1 MRPRA
6 VITGGSGFVGNKLA
20 IKLVEEG
27 FTPVLVDVAPPFEL
41 SEINANEFEFHQVDI
56 RDEEALERVFKDS
69 KIVFHV
75 ASYGMSG
82 SAQLNRRMVRQ
93 VNVQGTRNVVH
104 AAVRCCVDVLVVT
117 STYNVVFGGAPIDG
131 GDETYPYYPLGS
143 HVDEYS
149 RSKAESEMLVL
160 AANGT
165 RLVNEK
171 VMKTCA
177 IRPAAIWG
185 KGETR
190 HMARVMRYI
199 EKGLFF
205 FRFGDR
211 KAKMDFVHVDNLV
224 TAHILAYR
232 NLKEGSGSAAGNAY
246 FISDGEEAIINNFD
260 FFGQLATGLGYS
272 GPVVSIPIWIVYF
285 CALLMEILHHYIHG
299 FEPLLTRA
307 EVLKSGVCHWFR
319 IEKARRDLLY
329 QPKKYSFVQ
338 VLEQFEGHSKSS
350 SSSIHEKFLYFCW
363 KSIVYIMVMIALLGL
378 LLLWIYLYK

>member
-6 VITGGSGFVGNKLA
+6 VITGGSGFVGNQLA
-20 IKLVEEG
+20 IKLVKEG
-27 FTPVLVDVAPPFEL
+27 FTPVLVDVAPPFDM
-41 SEINANEFEFHQVDI
+41 SEIGANEFEFHQVDI
-56 RDEEALERVFKDS
+56 RDEEALERVFRDAKV
-69 KIVFHV
+69 VFHV

-104 AAVRCCVDVLVVT
+104 AAVRCCVEVLVVT
-117 STYNVVFGGAPIDG
+117 STYNVVFGGVAING
-131 GDETYPYYPLGS
+131 GDETYPYYPLRS

-149 RSKAESEMLVL
+149 RSKAEAEMLVL

-165 RLVNEK
+165 PLVNDR

-190 HMARVMRYI
+190 HMARVMNYT

-205 FRFGDR
+205 FRFGDP

-224 TAHILAYR
+224 TAHILAYK
-232 NLKEGSGSAAGNAY
+232 NLKEGSLGSAAGNAY
-246 FISDGEEAIINNFD
+246 FISDGEESRINNFD
-260 FFGQLATGLGYS
+260 FFGQLAKGLGYA
-272 GPVVSIPIWIVYF
+272 GPVISIPIWAVYF
-285 CALLMEILHHYIHG
+285 CALLMEIIHHYIHG

-319 IEKARRDLLY
+319 IDKARRDLLY
-329 QPKKYSFVQ
+329 QPKKYNFVE
-338 VLEQFEGHSKSS
+338 VLEQFENHSKSS
-350 SSSIHEKFLYFCW
+350 SSSSSSSIQEKFLYFCR
-363 KSIVYIMVMIALLGL
+363 KSILYIIVMIALLGL
-378 LLLWIYLYK
+378 LLWK